1 MPQNKEKPNKNAGFE
16 AINLT
21 NIPVRMINNR
31 AHISHSVLSIL
42 HGFSATQMRVIIAAL
57 REFRAQDGQGDT
69 ITFADRQCWI
79 TDTAY
84 YALCTESAPLF
95 AEHVM
100 QAILHALGHFEA
112 KEEVV

>member
-1 MPQNKEKPNKNAGFE
+1 MSQNDEKPNQITGLE
-16 AINLT
+16 VINLT
-21 NIPVRMINNR
+21 NIPTRLINNR

-57 REFRAQDGQGDT
+57 REFRAQDVQGDT
-69 ITFADRQCWI
+69 ITFTDHQCWI

-84 YALCTESAPLF
+84 YALCTEFAPLF

-100 QAILHALGHFEA
+100 QAVLHALGHFEA
-112 KEEVV
+112 KEEAV